1 MNRPL
6 GIAAIVLLS
15 AASIF
20 GQEPLSLDKAVTT
33 ALEQNRAL
41 QGARHDVTASHWG
54 KLNAITNFLPKVE
67 LSGGVTRI
75 DEETYRQAN
84 AAIDFIKAAA
94 GPLGIPPSMLADLK
108 PFAYKDT
115 YSTSV
120 TVVQPIYNG
129 GAEVVGL
136 SAANAMQDRSEYSF
150 EDAEQDI
157 VAKTKETYFTV
168 LKAQEL
174 VALAGESVA
183 RNKRYLDMTQRRA
196 TLGQRTQTDVLRWEV
211 ATAGSKGALI
221 TAENGLAMAKV
232 QLNELMGVELERQY
246 VLEPVGRPDSSALL
260 ASAGTV
266 IDAGAAPSPID
277 PTFLEEH
284 PSMKT
289 MEANLRLAEVNVD
302 RSWVNF
308 QPRINAAF
316 QYGWEKN
323 GTLAL
328 DGIRP
333 WALAL
338 TVSYPIFNG
347 FGDFTNLEK
356 ARYEYKRTEAQ
367 VQSYRRGLL
376 MAATNAR
383 LSLKAAQQRMQ
394 TAEKA
399 QEEALDVLNS
409 VTRRYEMGGAS
420 NVDLIDVQTAFTAAK
435 TDYITACYD
444 YLIADTQL
452 ARAMGTLHQ

>member
-1 MNRPL
+1 MNRARTS
-6 GIAAIVLLS
+6 IAVILLS
-15 AASIF
+15 ALPAF
-20 GQEPLSLDKAVTT
+20 AQEPLSISKAVAT
-33 ALEQNRAL
+33 ALEQNRTL
-41 QGARHDVTASHWG
+41 ESARQDVTASHWG
-54 KLNAITNFLPKVE
+54 TLNAITNFLPKVE

-84 AAIDFIKAAA
+84 AAVDFIKAAA

-115 YSTSV
+115 YTTSV

-129 GAEVVGL
+129 GAEIVGL
-136 SAANAMQDRSEYSF
+136 SAANARQDRSEYSF
-150 EDAEQDI
+150 EDAEQEVI
-157 VAKTKETYFTV
+157 ARTKEAYFTV

-174 VALAGESVA
+174 VALSGESVA
-183 RNKRYLDMTQRRA
+183 RNKRYLEMTQRRA
-196 TLGQRTQTDVLRWEV
+196 ALGERTQTDVLRWEV
-211 ATAGSKGALI
+211 SCAASKGALI
-221 TAENGLAMAKV
+221 TAENGLAMAKI
-232 QLNELMGVELERQY
+232 QLNELMGVELERQF
-246 VLEPVGRPDSSALL
+246 VLEPVGRPDSSALV
-260 ASAGTV
+260 ASMV
-266 IDAGAAPSPID
+266 SVVDAGPAPGPID
-277 PTFLEEH
+277 PAFLEDH
-284 PSMKT
+284 PSMKS
-289 MEANLRLAEVNVD
+289 MEANLRLAEANVD
-302 RSWVNF
+302 RSWTNF
-308 QPRINAAF
+308 QPRVNAAF

-328 DGIRP
+328 DGYRP

-338 TVSYPIFNG
+338 TVSYPLFNG
-347 FGDFTNLEK
+347 FGDVTSLEK

-367 VQSYRRGLL
+367 VQSFRRGLL

-394 TAEKA
+394 TAGKA

-435 TDYITACYD
+435 TDYITAYYD
-444 YLIADTQL
+444 FLIADTQL
-452 ARAMGTLHQ
+452 ARATGTLR